1 MPQSLANIMVHV
13 VFSTKDRTPSITP
26 EIQPELHAYMA
37 AVLQNLGCI
46 VVEIGGMPDHVHL
59 LFQLPRDRTVS
70 ELVKDV
76 KTSSS
81 RWMKEGPPKSPGFHW
96 QGGYGAFSVGP
107 SVLDDTRRYIREQA
121 KHHERRT
128 FKDEFRALLEKWG
141 IDHDEAYAW
150 D

>member
-1 MPQSLANIMVHV
+1 MPQSLANIMVHI
-13 VFSTKDRTPSITP
+13 VFSTKDRTPSIAL

-46 VVEIGGMPDHVHL
+46 VVEIGGMPDHVHI

-81 RWMKEGPPKSPGFHW
+81 RWMKEGPPKSPGFQW

-107 SVLDDTRRYIREQA
+107 SALDDTTRYIREQA
-121 KHHERRT
+121 EHHKRRS
-128 FKDEFRALLEKWG
+128 FQDEFRALLDKWHIAFNEKFV
-141 IDHDEAYAW
+141 W